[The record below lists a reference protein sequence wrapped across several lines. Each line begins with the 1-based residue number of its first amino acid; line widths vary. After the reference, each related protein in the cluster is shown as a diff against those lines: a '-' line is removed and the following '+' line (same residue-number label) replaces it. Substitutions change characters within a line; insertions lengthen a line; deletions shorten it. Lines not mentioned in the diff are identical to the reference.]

1 MTVRADAQVCV
12 GAGLCALRAPRVF
25 DQDQDDGT
33 VVLLGQPGADDL
45 PAVREAVDQCPSG
58 AITVDAD

>member
-1 MTVRADAQVCV
+1 MTVRADTSVCI
-12 GAGLCALRAPRVF
+12 GAGLCALRAPKVF
-25 DQDQDDGT
+25 DQDESDGT

-58 AITVDAD
+58 AIELSGD